1 MPALPGAP
9 TLRNTDCLFNA
20 RLRPLAPTVPNN
32 NSPLF
37 ITVGVSKTPTQG
49 CSVGTIAAKCRNAS
63 AIFCNNMFR
72 PKLISKS
79 NAKRDQLGFS
89 LIEMA
94 VVLLI
99 IAIVAAFVV
108 PQIMSYMRMYRL
120 GVGGRNV
127 ATALQRARYLAT
139 SNNTLAGVLVA
150 EVQRVDIEQ
159 YDPMGKE
166 PPQNMGIVK
175 LPDGVTI
182 ASDAPKEIAFDGRGI
197 ISPMPKESPT
207 IRLNGVDGYYLFITV
222 SPTGQVT
229 VSEAKREDR
238 S

>member
-1 MPALPGAP
+1 
-9 TLRNTDCLFNA
+9 
-20 RLRPLAPTVPNN
+20 
-32 NSPLF
+32 
-37 ITVGVSKTPTQG
+37 
-49 CSVGTIAAKCRNAS
+49 
-63 AIFCNNMFR
+63 MFR
-72 PKLISKS
+72 SKPNS
-79 NAKRDQLGFS
+79 STSARRNQHGFS

-99 IAIVAAFVV
+99 IAIVAAFAV

-150 EVQRVDIEQ
+150 EIQRVNIEQ
-159 YDPMGKE
+159 YDPIGKE
-166 PPQNMGIVK
+166 PPQNMGVVQ
-175 LPDGVTI
+175 LPAGVTI
-182 ASDAPKEIAFDGRGI
+182 ASDAPKQIAFDGRGV

-207 IRLNGVDGYYLFITV
+207 IRLNGLDGYYLFVTV

>member
-1 MPALPGAP
+1 MP
-9 TLRNTDCLFNA
+9 TE
-20 RLRPLAPTVPNN
+20 
-32 NSPLF
+32 
-37 ITVGVSKTPTQG
+37 G
-49 CSVGTIAAKCRNAS
+49 CSVGTISAKRKNAS

-72 PKLISKS
+72 SKPDS
-79 NAKRDQLGFS
+79 STSARRNQRGFS
-89 LIEMA
+89 LIEMT

-150 EVQRVDIEQ
+150 EIQRVNIEQ
-159 YDPMGKE
+159 YDPIGKE
-166 PPQNMGIVK
+166 PPQNMGVVR

-182 ASDAPKEIAFDGRGI
+182 ASDAPKQIAFDGRGV

-207 IRLNGVDGYYLFITV
+207 IRLNGLDGYYLFVTV